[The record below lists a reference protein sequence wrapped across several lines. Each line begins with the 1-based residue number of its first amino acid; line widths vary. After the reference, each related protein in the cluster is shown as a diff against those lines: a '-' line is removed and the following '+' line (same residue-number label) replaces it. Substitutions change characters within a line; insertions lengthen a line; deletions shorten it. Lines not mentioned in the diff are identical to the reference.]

1 MTLTRLLDPAAARK
15 KFWILHWSAKG
26 VFSQVSNCRD
36 ACHGSLWRF
45 WLRGTCADEHRK
57 CDEGLDRTFDLC
69 HIFRREA
76 PTPAMLHA
84 LKLWV
89 DPFTP
94 LQALHYPL
102 VPIGLHCKN
111 DRRLCL
117 LNSSFFL
124 LPSPAF
130 HPQPVDQRA
139 PGLRL
144 AGGDFDQVPDE
155 MESNRWLALFQL

>member
-1 MTLTRLLDPAAARK
+1 
-15 KFWILHWSAKG
+15 
-26 VFSQVSNCRD
+26 
-36 ACHGSLWRF
+36 
-45 WLRGTCADEHRK
+45 
-57 CDEGLDRTFDLC
+57 
-69 HIFRREA
+69 
-76 PTPAMLHA
+76 MLHA

-94 LQALHYPL
+94 LQALHYPP
-102 VPIGLHCKN
+102 VPVGLRCKN

-124 LPSPAF
+124 SRALY
-130 HPQPVDQRA
+130 PQTVEQRA

>member
-1 MTLTRLLDPAAARK
+1 LAGRDKFAPGILEAVCGARPG
-15 KFWILHWSAKG
+15 ILSAIRH
-26 VFSQVSNCRD
+26 S
-36 ACHGSLWRF
+36 
-45 WLRGTCADEHRK
+45 
-57 CDEGLDRTFDLC
+57 
-69 HIFRREA
+69 
-76 PTPAMLHA
+76 
-84 LKLWV
+84 
-89 DPFTP
+89 P
-94 LQALHYPL
+94 LQALHCPP
-102 VPIGLHCKN
+102 VPVGLLCKN